1 MAKLTAQ
8 SEKENVVVSLQ
19 SEKDNAVVIS
29 TDNADTNIPYNRA
42 MEQLILVVQELSLA
56 RNLETIMAIVRV
68 AARFLTN
75 ADGASFVL
83 RDRDQCFYAD
93 EDAIAPLWKGQRF
106 PLKICI
112 GGWTMRNRQPAIIPD
127 VYGDERIPYVAYQ
140 PTFVK
145 SMAMVPIRTLD
156 PIGSI
161 GVYWAN
167 LHQPTIQEVKLLQAL
182 ADTTAVAMENVQV
195 YSELEARVRQRTAE
209 LEAVNTKLREEV
221 QERQQAEAK
230 VRQLSL
236 TDELTNLH
244 NRRGFFVLAEQQLKV
259 AHRLNSH
266 YCLLFIDLDG
276 LKKINDNLGHEM
288 GDRAIVDAARILQ
301 QSCREADIVARL
313 GGDEFVIFAT
323 SNLDDAGKICD
334 RLQANVALFNQ
345 NSDRPYQVAMSIGVQ
360 CCLPQDKVSLETLLA
375 QADEL
380 MYTQKRHKKVTH
392 S

>member
-8 SEKENVVVSLQ
+8 SEKEKVVVSLQ
-19 SEKDNAVVIS
+19 SETGNGVVIS
-29 TDNADTNIPYNRA
+29 TDNADTTIKYNRA

-68 AARFLTN
+68 AARFLTD
-75 ADGASFVL
+75 ADGASFIL
-83 RDRDQCFYAD
+83 RDQDQCFYAD
-93 EDAIAPLWKGQRF
+93 EDSIAPLWKGQRF
-106 PLKICI
+106 PMKICL
-112 GGWTMRNRQPAIIPD
+112 GGWTMRNRQPAIISD
-127 VYGDERIPYVAYQ
+127 IYGDERIPYVAYQ
-140 PTFVK
+140 PTFVR
-145 SMAMVPIRTLD
+145 SLAMVPIRTLD
-156 PIGSI
+156 PIGAI

-209 LEAVNTKLREEV
+209 LEAVNTKLLQEV
-221 QERQQAEAK
+221 QERQQAEAQ

-276 LKKINDNLGHEM
+276 LKQINDKLGHEM
-288 GDRAIVDAARILQ
+288 GDRAIVDAARIFQ
-301 QSCREADIVARL
+301 KSCREADILARL

-323 SNLDDAGKICD
+323 SDLDDVGKICD

-345 NSDRPYQVAMSIGVQ
+345 NSDRPYQLSMSIGVQ
-360 CCLPQDKVSLETLLA
+360 CCLPKDNVSLETLLA

-380 MYTQKRHKKVTH
+380 MYTQKRKKRVAH

>member
-1 MAKLTAQ
+1 MVKLTAE
-8 SEKENVVVSLQ
+8 SGKESVVVSLQ
-19 SEKDNAVVIS
+19 SETVNCAVIS
-29 TDNADTNIPYNRA
+29 IDSADATIPYNQA
-42 MEQLILVVQELSLA
+42 MEKLISVVQELSLA
-56 RNLETIMAIVRV
+56 RNLETIVAIVRV
-68 AARFLTN
+68 AARFLTG

-83 RDRDQCFYAD
+83 QDQDQCFYVD
-93 EDAIAPLWKGQRF
+93 EDAIAPLWKGQKF

-112 GGWTMRNRQPAIIPD
+112 GGWVMKNRQPAIIPD
-127 VYGDERIPYVAYQ
+127 VSKDERIPYAAYQ

-161 GVYWAN
+161 GIYWAN

-195 YSELEARVRQRTAE
+195 YKELEARVRQRTAE
-209 LEAVNTKLREEV
+209 LEAVNTKLRKEV
-221 QERQQAEAK
+221 KERQQAEAK

-236 TDELTNLH
+236 TDELTNLY

-259 AHRLNSH
+259 ASRLNSY
-266 YCLLFIDLDG
+266 YCMLFIDLDG
-276 LKKINDNLGHEM
+276 LKQINDNFGHEI
-288 GDRAIVDAARILQ
+288 GDRAIIDAARVLEK
-301 QSCREADIVARL
+301 SCREADIVARL

-323 SNLDDAGKICD
+323 NDLDNAEKICD
-334 RLQANVALFNQ
+334 RLQTNVALFNQ
-345 NSDRPYQVAMSIGVQ
+345 NSDRPYQLSMSIGVQ
-360 CCLPQDKVSLETLLA
+360 CCLPQDNVPLETLLA

-380 MYTQKRHKKVTH
+380 MYIQKRQKNFSH